1 MEVGR
6 LDLEEGNTCWY
17 CGGCRA
23 RSAAAVGTRNAE
35 SFRSK
40 HGRSCGVEI
49 TRIVRHAVEA
59 TPVSGPPC
67 SIEGLI
73 EEVQAARRDET
84 LITPGLDFVAEV
96 LSTVQRMDTS
106 QMSGNAQK
114 DEEVER
120 MYRRRCEVETGAE
133 RASKLTQLE
142 AALAVTTGKKR
153 ISGRARS
160 EIYKVLSDRGLIRP
174 ALLRRA
180 AATAAELEM
189 TAQFITVD
197 MNHGEADKRQFGA
210 LQLSYRQ
217 LMPCLFKLLS
227 HPALNLKE
235 DLCTEVENIYD
246 EFSDPT
252 SKDPFRGGYFG
263 TFPSALYFR
272 AVKAVIPGLAVPV
285 VVMIA
290 LDGTNVVGTG
300 SRIINPLYALILNIA
315 PQHRFKEYSMA
326 VVNRGLLMLP
336 TLHPALTFFQRARV
350 FTGTLPRHSA
360 SLKLG
365 SGIGYGRGRPG
376 RPAALK
382 PLARGQSTACQ

>member
-1 MEVGR
+1 MEEGR

-106 QMSGNAQK
+106 QMSGNAEK

-120 MYRRRCEVETGAE
+120 MYRRRCEFETGPQ
-133 RASKLTQLE
+133 RASKLSELE

-197 MNHGEADKRQFGA
+197 LNHGEADKRQFGA

-300 SRIINPLYALILNIA
+300 SRIINPGTFRFSRRSGLQL
-315 PQHRFKEYSMA
+315 PQ
-326 VVNRGLLMLP
+326 GQP
-336 TLHPALTFFQRARV
+336 
-350 FTGTLPRHSA
+350 
-360 SLKLG
+360 
-365 SGIGYGRGRPG
+365 GRGPR
-376 RPAALK
+376 AT
-382 PLARGQSTACQ
+382 ARAQA

>member
-1 MEVGR
+1 MEEGR

-40 HGRSCGVEI
+40 HGRSCGGEI

-84 LITPGLDFVAEV
+84 LITPGLDFVSEV

-106 QMSGNAQK
+106 QMSGKAAK

-120 MYRRRCEVETGAE
+120 MYRRRCEFETGPE
-133 RASKLTQLE
+133 RASKLSELE

-180 AATAAELEM
+180 APTAAELEM
-189 TAQFITVD
+189 TPQFITVD
-197 MNHGEADKRQFGA
+197 LNHGEADKRQFGA

-217 LMPCLFKLLS
+217 LMPILFKLLS

-235 DLCTEVENIYD
+235 DLCTEVENMTLRKHD
-246 EFSDPT
+246 SQATESHRPRPRTGNHCQWPSLRLGVRRVAAAVWPSGCRRAVARRALGPT
-252 SKDPFRGGYFG
+252 
-263 TFPSALYFR
+263 PSAIRSR
-272 AVKAVIPGLAVPV
+272 AAAGRDCRV
-285 VVMIA
+285 
-290 LDGTNVVGTG
+290 TG
-300 SRIINPLYALILNIA
+300 S
-315 PQHRFKEYSMA
+315 
-326 VVNRGLLMLP
+326 
-336 TLHPALTFFQRARV
+336 
-350 FTGTLPRHSA
+350 PR
-360 SLKLG
+360 
-365 SGIGYGRGRPG
+365 
-376 RPAALK
+376 
-382 PLARGQSTACQ
+382 